1 MITSVKESESVDKYD
16 GNDVTQ
22 NQMSLVNIGLKLRSF
37 TIQRK
42 RHPKIIKGARSPN
55 DEEWM
60 GSEPIHIFT
69 AMSQLVVSK
78 PFKEEK

>member
-1 MITSVKESESVDKYD
+1 MITSVKESESVGKYD

-42 RHPKIIKGARSPN
+42 RHLKIIKGTRSPN
-55 DEEWM
+55 DQE
-60 GSEPIHIFT
+60 
-69 AMSQLVVSK
+69 
-78 PFKEEK
+78 